1 MMKGIEII
9 DDIVNER
16 SFKISNEQF
25 EIVLRFLEVDSNSNF
40 LKIRNSYKN
49 KFNLKIKYLFIFLNK
64 NISDLRLLN
73 FFLKNK
79 KIVNSLNICSLYD
92 NINLNK

>member
-1 MMKGIEII
+1 MKGIEII

-16 SFKISNEQF
+16 SLKISNDQF
-25 EIVLRFLEVDSNSNF
+25 EIVLRFLEADSHSNF
-40 LKIRNSYKN
+40 LKIRNFYKN

-79 KIVNSLNICSLYD
+79 NIVNSLNICSLYD